1 MAVGGALFGNGRGGA
16 SGGSGSKAVVEFRAG
31 KMTMSGN
38 LVTPDKRKGMIQVE
52 QGEDTLMH
60 FKWKDRGTGVVEDDL
75 IIFPDDIEFVRV
87 DQCKTG
93 RVYLLKFKSSSRR
106 MFFWMQEPK
115 DDKDEELC
123 KKVNDSLNKGAAA
136 AGEGG
141 RGSLAADLGSLG
153 SALGLSS
160 GSGRGGIDLSDS
172 GIHSLLQNMSQQ
184 QLAQLFGSS
193 IPVASMPPERAGRTR
208 NPASDSSTARSAAS
222 ASRSSASASSAAAGA
237 SATTAGRSS
246 DSASTPAAAAA
257 KSESKDGGGTPS
269 QATPA
274 GGAGNVSLTDLQ
286 SVLSGIRVPAG
297 MEGDGGAGSKEP
309 PVDLSIGLTGEVV
322 SPLLTNPEF
331 VSKMKNLL
339 PSGEQE
345 EVAGDQSGA
354 AASSTIDSTI
364 KSPQFKQAMQ
374 MFSSGLQSGQLAPL
388 IREFDLGDEAVAA
401 AASGN
406 LEAFV
411 KAIEKKKSAEKKS
424 DGGNDDDEMGGLD

>member
-1 MAVGGALFGNGRGGA
+1 MAVGGALFGNSRGGGT
-16 SGGSGSKAVVEFRAG
+16 GGSGSKAVVEFRAG

-38 LVTPDKRKGMIQVE
+38 LVTADKRKGLIQVE

-115 DDKDEELC
+115 EDKDEELC

-136 AGEGG
+136 AGGGEGG

-160 GSGRGGIDLSDS
+160 GGGRGGIDLSDS

-184 QLAQLFGSS
+184 QLAQLFGG
-193 IPVASMPPERAGRTR
+193 SMPSTPMERGTGGKAKG
-208 NPASDSSTARSAAS
+208 PRSS
-222 ASRSSASASSAAAGA
+222 ASRSAAAAAGAATASATTTPTGAAPSAATPAAPTKADKDSSSSQPAAAAAGA
-237 SATTAGRSS
+237 SGSS
-246 DSASTPAAAAA
+246 SS
-257 KSESKDGGGTPS
+257 
-269 QATPA
+269 
-274 GGAGNVSLTDLQ
+274 NVPIQLTDLQ
-286 SVLSGIRVPAG
+286 SVLSGIRVPEG
-297 MEGDGGAGSKEP
+297 MEGALGGAAGGSKEP
-309 PVDLSIGLTGEVV
+309 AVDLSVGLTGTVV
-322 SPLLTNPEF
+322 TPLLTNPDF
-331 VSKMKNLL
+331 VSKMKKLL
-339 PSGEQE
+339 PAGEQE
-345 EVAGDQSGA
+345 EAAGDEG
-354 AASSTIDSTI
+354 AASSSIDSTI
-364 KSPQFKQAMQ
+364 KSPQFKQAVQ

-401 AASGN
+401 AAAGN

-411 KAIEKKKSAEKKS
+411 KAIEKKSKDAKKS
-424 DGGNDDDEMGGLD
+424 GGDDDEMGGLD